1 MPIDSDDSVPLVVS
15 ALNKGI
21 GPIASP
27 LEPEETIDVGW
38 SLLDEEI
45 ALPAAVLYEERLAHN
60 VAWMRD
66 FMKEYGVKLA
76 PHGKTTMAPKLFGR
90 QMDAGAWGITV
101 ANVHQALVANRHGV
115 PRVLIAN
122 QVVGRANL
130 RILSLLLHT
139 PDFELYCLVDSASN
153 VYQLGEYLYDTK
165 QRLNVLLELG
175 PMGGRTG
182 IRDHAQEQEV
192 LDAIAQWPNNLSLAG
207 IEVYEGVLGDE
218 ESIRGFLRRAVETL
232 KRLTDEECFDRK
244 RPILTGA
251 GSAWYDVVAEEFAP
265 ERLGLEAEVVLRPGC
280 YVTHDVG
287 IYRNA
292 QEQIQQ
298 RNSVAAQMGA
308 GLLPAL
314 QLWAYVQSVPEPDSA
329 IVALGKRDAAFDA
342 GLPTPALHFRPGG
355 ASREPAPT
363 PTHWEVRKLMDQH
376 AFLRIEEGDDIRV
389 GDMIGFDISHPCL
402 TFDKWRQ
409 LLVLDASWR
418 TIDVV
423 QTYF

>member
-27 LEPEETIDVGW
+27 LEPEETIGVGW

-45 ALPAAVLYEERLAHN
+45 ALPAAVLYEEKLAHN
-60 VAWMRD
+60 VRWMRG
-66 FMKEYGVKLA
+66 FMKEYGVALA

-90 QMDAGAWGITV
+90 QMDSGAWGITV
-101 ANVHQALVANRHGV
+101 ANAHQAFVANRHGI

-122 QVVGRANL
+122 QVVGKANL
-130 RILSLLLHT
+130 RLLSLLLHT

-153 VYQLGEYLYDTK
+153 VYQLGEFLYDTG
-165 QRLNVLLELG
+165 QTLNVLLELG

-182 IRDHAQEQEV
+182 VRDQAQEQEV
-192 LDAIAQWPNNLSLAG
+192 LDAIDRWPTALSLAG
-207 IEVYEGVLGDE
+207 IEVYEGVLTQE
-218 ESIRGFLRRAVETL
+218 HEIRDFLRRAVETL
-232 KRLTDEECFDRK
+232 QRLDGEGCFDRK

-251 GSAWYDVVAEEFAP
+251 GSSWYDVVAEEFAA
-265 ERLGLEAEVVLRPGC
+265 ENLGVDAEVVLRPGC
-280 YVTHDVG
+280 YLTHDVG
-287 IYRNA
+287 IYKKA
-292 QEQIQQ
+292 QDQIQR
-298 RNSVAAQMGA
+298 RNTVAARMGA

-314 QLWAYVQSVPEPDSA
+314 QLWAYVQSVPETESA

-342 GLPTPALHFRPGG
+342 GLPVPALHYRPGT
-355 ASREPAPT
+355 ASREPAPV
-363 PTHWEVRKLMDQH
+363 PAHWEVTRLMDQH

-409 LLVLDASWR
+409 LLVLDANWR

>member
-66 FMKEYGVKLA
+66 FMKEYGVQLA
-76 PHGKTTMAPKLFGR
+76 PHGKTTMAPKLFER
-90 QMDAGAWGITV
+90 QMDSGAWGITV
-101 ANVHQALVANRHGV
+101 ANAHQALVANRHGI

-130 RILSLLLHT
+130 RIVSKLLHT
-139 PDFELYCLVDSASN
+139 PDFELFGLVDSASN
-153 VYQLGEYLYDTK
+153 VYQLGEFLYDTG
-165 QRLNVLLELG
+165 QSLNVLLELG

-182 IRDHAQEQEV
+182 VRDQAQEQEV
-192 LDAIAQWPNNLSLAG
+192 LDAIERWPNALSLAG
-207 IEVYEGVLGDE
+207 IEVYEGVLAE
-218 ESIRGFLRRAVETL
+218 EEEIRDFLRRAVETL
-232 KRLTDEECFDRK
+232 KRLQEEECFARK

-265 ERLGLEAEVVLRPGC
+265 AKLGVDAEVVLRPGC
-280 YVTHDVG
+280 YLTHDVG
-287 IYRNA
+287 IYRKA

-298 RNSVAAQMGA
+298 RNSVAARMGA

-314 QLWAYVQSVPEPDSA
+314 QLWAYVQSVPETDE
-329 IVALGKRDAAFDA
+329 RDRRTRQARRRVRRRDCRRPRCTS
-342 GLPTPALHFRPGG
+342 GPAT
-355 ASREPAPT
+355 ASREPAPA
-363 PTHWEVRKLMDQH
+363 P
-376 AFLRIEEGDDIRV
+376 
-389 GDMIGFDISHPCL
+389 
-402 TFDKWRQ
+402 
-409 LLVLDASWR
+409 R
-418 TIDVV
+418 TGSSRG
-423 QTYF
+423 

>member
-27 LEPEETIDVGW
+27 LEPEETINVGW
-38 SLLDEEI
+38 SLLDEEV
-45 ALPAAVLYEERLAHN
+45 ALPTAVLYEEKLAHN
-60 VAWMRD
+60 VRWMRA
-66 FMKEYGVKLA
+66 FMKEYGVQLA

-101 ANVHQALVANRHGV
+101 ASAHQAFVACRHGI

-122 QVVGRANL
+122 QVVGKANL
-130 RILSLLLHT
+130 RLLSLLLHT
-139 PDFELYCLVDSASN
+139 PDFELYVLVDSASN
-153 VYQLGEYLYDTK
+153 VYQLGEFLYDTG
-165 QRLNVLLELG
+165 QTLNVLLELG

-182 IRDHAQEQEV
+182 VRDRAQEAEV
-192 LDAIAQWPNNLSLAG
+192 LDAIDRWPTALSLAG
-207 IEVYEGVLGDE
+207 IEVYEGVLSE
-218 ESIRGFLRRAVETL
+218 EEEIRDFLRRAVDTL
-232 KRLTDEECFDRK
+232 KRLKDDDCFDRK

-265 ERLGLEAEVVLRPGC
+265 DRLGVEAEVVLRPGC
-280 YVTHDVG
+280 YLTHDVG
-287 IYRNA
+287 IYRKA
-292 QEQIQQ
+292 QEQIQE
-298 RNSVAAQMGA
+298 RNSVAAKMGA
-308 GLLPAL
+308 GLQPAL
-314 QLWAYVQSVPEPDSA
+314 QLWAYVQSVPEAERA

-342 GLPTPALHFRPGG
+342 GLPVPALHYRPGT
-355 ASREPAPT
+355 ASRAPEPT
-363 PTHWEVRKLMDQH
+363 PSKWKVTRLMDQH
-376 AFLRIEEGDDIRV
+376 AFLEIEEGDDIRV

-409 LLVLDASWR
+409 LLVLDESWR

>member
-38 SLLDEEI
+38 NLLDEEI
-45 ALPAAVLYEERLAHN
+45 SLPAAVLYEERLAHN

-66 FMKEYGVKLA
+66 FMAEYGVQLA
-76 PHGKTTMAPKLFGR
+76 PHGKTTMAPKLFKR
-90 QMDAGAWGITV
+90 QMDSGAWGITV
-101 ANVHQALVANRHGV
+101 ANAHQALVANRHGI

-130 RILSLLLHT
+130 RIVSKMLHT
-139 PDFELYCLVDSASN
+139 PDFELFCLVDSPSN
-153 VYQLGEYLYDTK
+153 VYQLGEFLHDTG
-165 QRLNVLLELG
+165 QALNVLLELG

-182 IRDHAQEQEV
+182 VRDHAQEEEV
-192 LDAIAQWPNNLSLAG
+192 LDAIEQWPNALSLAG
-207 IEVYEGVLGDE
+207 IEVYEGVLAE
-218 ESIRGFLRRAVETL
+218 ESDILDFLRRAVETL
-232 KRLTDEECFDRK
+232 KRLTEEGSFARE

-265 ERLGLEAEVVLRPGC
+265 EKIGVDAEVVLRPGC
-280 YVTHDVG
+280 YLTHDVG
-287 IYRNA
+287 VYRKA
-292 QEQIQQ
+292 QEQIQH
-298 RNSVAAQMGA
+298 RNSVAARMGA

-314 QLWAYVQSVPEPDSA
+314 QLWAYVQSVPEPESA

-342 GLPTPALHFRPGG
+342 GLPTPALHFRPGTT
-355 ASREPAPT
+355 SREPAPA
-363 PTHWEVRKLMDQH
+363 PTNWELTKLMDQH

-402 TFDKWRQ
+402 TFDKWRH

-418 TIDVV
+418 AIDVV